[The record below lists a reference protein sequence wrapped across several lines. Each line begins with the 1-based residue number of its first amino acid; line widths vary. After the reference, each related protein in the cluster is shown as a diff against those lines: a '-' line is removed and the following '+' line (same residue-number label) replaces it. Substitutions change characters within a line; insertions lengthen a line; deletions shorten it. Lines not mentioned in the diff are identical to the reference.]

1 MKRLITLLGCAV
13 LLVSGPV
20 FAQATKTVKGSVTNV
35 GANTITVAV
44 AGKDMT
50 FNVDLKTTVVARGAG
65 TKAKAAEAAGKTG
78 PGVAEVLKAGDAV
91 EVVYHEAGMHADT
104 VRGIAAAPP
113 PPPPAAAK
121 DAEDQKT
128 KATTESGVV
137 SAVSGNSLTIKGK
150 AGETTFTVDGKTVVS
165 GTGFGSAGKKITDT
179 GGKPT
184 LGEFV
189 HSGDSVSVTYHDTGV
204 AKMATNV
211 RVTKKALK

>member
-1 MKRLITLLGCAV
+1 MKRLITLLTCTV
-13 LLVSGPV
+13 LVASSSAL
-20 FAQATKTVKGSVTNV
+20 AQATKTVKGSVTNV
-35 GANTITVAV
+35 GPNTITVAV

-50 FNVDLKTTVVARGAG
+50 FNVDVKTTVVARGAG

-78 PGVAEVLKAGDAV
+78 PGVAEVLKAGEAV

-104 VRGIAAAPP
+104 VRAIASVPPP
-113 PPPPAAAK
+113 PPPPAPKA
-121 DAEDQKT
+121 AEDQKT
-128 KATTESGVV
+128 KAATESGVV
-137 SAVSGNSLTIKGK
+137 TAVSGTSLTIKGK
-150 AGETTFTVDGKTVVS
+150 AGETAFTVDGKTVVS
-165 GTGFGSAGKKITDT
+165 GTGFGTAGKKIADA

>member
-1 MKRLITLLGCAV
+1 V

-20 FAQATKTVKGSVTNV
+20 LAQATKTVKGSVTNV

-104 VRGIAAAPP
+104 VRGIASSP
-113 PPPPAAAK
+113 PPPPAPAPK
-121 DAEDQKT
+121 DPADQKT

-204 AKMATNV
+204 AKMASNV

>member
-1 MKRLITLLGCAV
+1 MKRLITLLTCTV
-13 LLVSGPV
+13 LVASSPAL
-20 FAQATKTVKGSVTNV
+20 AQATKTVKGSVTNV

-50 FNVDLKTTVVARGAG
+50 FNVDVKTTVVARGAG

-78 PGVAEVLKAGDAV
+78 PGVADVLKAGDAV

-104 VRGIAAAPP
+104 VRGIASVP
-113 PPPPAAAK
+113 PPPPAPKA
-121 DAEDQKT
+121 AEDQKT
-128 KATTESGVV
+128 KAATESGVV
-137 SAVSGNSLTIKGK
+137 SAVSGTTLTIKGK
-150 AGETTFTVDGKTVVS
+150 AGETTFTVDSKTVVS
-165 GTGFGSAGKKITDT
+165 GTGFGTAGRKITDA

-184 LGEFV
+184 LGEFL